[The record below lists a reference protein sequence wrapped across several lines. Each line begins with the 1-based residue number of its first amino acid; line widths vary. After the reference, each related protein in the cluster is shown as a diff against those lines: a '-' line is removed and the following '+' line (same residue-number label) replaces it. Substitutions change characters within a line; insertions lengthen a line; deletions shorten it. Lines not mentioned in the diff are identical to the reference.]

1 MPGIAGERGNM
12 VDLFQTSGTS
22 PTSKNEAD
30 FRCENHGS
38 VFLLYP
44 LSQSARSWIEENLPS
59 DVQWFGNA
67 VAIEH
72 KYIWTILEGIQSDS
86 LVVARGN

>member
-1 MPGIAGERGNM
+1 MSSHNDSHVA
-12 VDLFQTSGTS
+12 SGTS
-22 PTSKNEAD
+22 PTDPARLD

-44 LSQSARSWIEENLPS
+44 LCQSAKFWIEENLPS
-59 DVQWFGNA
+59 DAQWFGNA

-72 KYIWTILEGIQSDS
+72 RFICPILEGIQNDEFT
-86 LVVARGN
+86 VQRWN

>member
-1 MPGIAGERGNM
+1 MSSHLDSFVA
-12 VDLFQTSGTS
+12 SGTS
-22 PTSKNEAD
+22 PTSD

-38 VFLLYP
+38 IFLLHP

-59 DVQWFGNA
+59 DAQWFGNA
-67 VAIEH
+67 VAVEH
-72 KYIWTILEGIQSDS
+72 RYIWAILEGIQNDG